1 MPVQLADIWRYPVKS
16 CRGERLARARV
27 EPWGLQGDRRWMVV
41 DAAGDAVT
49 AREYPRMLLIEPV
62 VSVGSLTLS
71 SPDLGGLTI
80 DIPTGED
87 LVPVRVWSS
96 SLLAAPAGEK
106 AADWLSAV
114 IGKPVRL
121 VYLDDPTRRPTNPDY
136 SQPGDRVSLAD
147 GYPLLLTSQA
157 SLDAV
162 NGWIAEGPQAAE
174 GPVPMRRFRPNVVVS
189 GAPAWSEDGWRRLR
203 IGPLTFRNVK
213 GCDRCVLTTVDPD
226 TAAKGHEPL
235 FALARHRRWDN
246 KVWFGVNLIPDAFVP
261 GDTGR
266 DAVLQVGDPVEILD

>member
-49 AREYPRMLLIEPV
+49 AREYPRMLLIEPA

-96 SLLAAPAGEK
+96 RLLAAPAGEK

-121 VYLDDPTRRPTNPDY
+121 VYLDDPTRRPANPDY

-162 NGWIAEGPQAAE
+162 NGWIAEGPKAAE

-261 GDTGR
+261 GATGL